1 MRTRLPDPSLF
12 KTNRANL
19 AALLAPNSIAV
30 IHSNDIYP
38 SNVDA
43 QLPFE
48 QNSDLFYL
56 TGVDQEDTILILH
69 PDAKDPKDR
78 EILFVRESNDT
89 IAVWEGAKL
98 TKQQASERTGITRI
112 DWNDTFEVTLGVLA
126 VQADN
131 IYITTNE
138 HPHGYVPIEPRN
150 ARFVKQCKKRF
161 PLHRYERLAPLIYK
175 LRTIKADEEI
185 TFIQQACDI
194 TEAGFRRVLGFLKP
208 GVGEWQ
214 VQAEYIH
221 EFTRSGSRG
230 FAYPPILAGGSNACV
245 LHYVE
250 NNCELKDGEL
260 MLMDVAAEYGG
271 WNSDMTRTIPVN
283 GKFTDRQRDVYNAV
297 LRMLHFA
304 DSILRPG
311 ILMPEFHKQ
320 VMAQMEKELID
331 LGLFTAEEA
340 AAQDDTKPLVKK
352 YFMHGTSHHIGIDV
366 HDVSP
371 AHTAVAPGMVF
382 TIEPGI
388 YIPAEK
394 LGVRLENDYLIGETE
409 NINLMATIPIEADEI
424 EALMA

>member
-1 MRTRLPDPSLF
+1 MRTQLPDPSLF

-250 NNCELKDGEL
+250 NNCELKDGDL

-311 ILMPEFHKQ
+311 ILMPEFQKQ
-320 VMAQMEKELID
+320 VIAQMEKELID
-331 LGLFTAEEA
+331 LGLFTTEEA

-388 YIPAEK
+388 YIQAEK

>member
-1 MRTRLPDPSLF
+1 MRTQLPDPSLF

-112 DWNDTFEVTLGVLA
+112 DWNGTFEVTLGVLA

-250 NNCELKDGEL
+250 NNCELKDGDL

-311 ILMPEFHKQ
+311 ILMPEFQKQ
-320 VMAQMEKELID
+320 VIAQMEKELID
-331 LGLFTAEEA
+331 LGLFTTEEA

-371 AHTAVAPGMVF
+371 AHTVVASGMVF